1 LYQGVGFALIQAPMA
16 KFFATAANDGMQALL
31 ACFDISRSWGIGTQT
46 FLASIVVGCFRMV
59 LMPIDT
65 CKVVLQVDG
74 KQGFRGLLRRVQ
86 SGNFGVLYQGA
97 IVNSISSAMSN
108 FPWFFIYNLLS
119 KNEFVMNLIQSPL
132 VRNGLVGFAA
142 SIVSDTIVN
151 PLRVIKTT
159 KQSMGSKHEGI
170 TYAETI
176 RMIFSADGWKGFFIR
191 GLRTRMMA
199 NAIQSALFTIIW
211 RKLADE
217 WGNRAENEETST
229 TIGAK

>member
-1 LYQGVGFALIQAPMA
+1 MA

>member
-1 LYQGVGFALIQAPMA
+1 MVGIMDVLSFLISVSSLRP
-16 KFFATAANDGMQALL
+16 L
-31 ACFDISRSWGIGTQT
+31 
-46 FLASIVVGCFRMV
+46 FR
-59 LMPIDT
+59 
-65 CKVVLQVDG
+65 
-74 KQGFRGLLRRVQ
+74 
-86 SGNFGVLYQGA
+86 
-97 IVNSISSAMSN
+97 
-108 FPWFFIYNLLS
+108 FFIYNLLS
-119 KNEFVMNLIQSPL
+119 KNQIVLGLVQSAL

-170 TYAETI
+170 TYAETV

-217 WGNRAENEETST
+217 WGNRGENEETST
-229 TIGAK
+229 AI